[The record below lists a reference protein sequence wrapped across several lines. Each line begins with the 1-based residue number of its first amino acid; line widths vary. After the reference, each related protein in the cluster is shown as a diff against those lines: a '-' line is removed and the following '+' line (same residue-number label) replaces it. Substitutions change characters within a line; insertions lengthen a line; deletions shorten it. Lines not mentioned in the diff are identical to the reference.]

1 MNRTQVLERL
11 RRTIAT
17 GRAVIGTGSGIG
29 LAAVCAERGG
39 VDLIG
44 VATSS
49 YFRMAGRGA
58 LAGMLSYANANEIV
72 LRLAGEILP
81 VVHDTP
87 VLANICGTD
96 PFRPMPRLLEEIKS
110 LGFAGVQNFPTVG
123 IIDGSFRLALEET
136 GMGYGL
142 EVDMIRCAHEMDL
155 LTCPY
160 VFDSEQAEAMTRAGA
175 DVIVPHM
182 GITTKGHGGG
192 KTTISLDQAV
202 ERVQAM
208 HDAAKRVN
216 PDVIVLCHGGPIATP
231 EEAEYV
237 LEHVRGAHG
246 FFGGASNDVL
256 AAEPAITAFIQRFK
270 QIRVSVPV

>member
-1 MNRTQVLERL
+1 
-11 RRTIAT
+11 
-17 GRAVIGTGSGIG
+17 
-29 LAAVCAERGG
+29 
-39 VDLIG
+39 
-44 VATSS
+44 
-49 YFRMAGRGA
+49 
-58 LAGMLSYANANEIV
+58 
-72 LRLAGEILP
+72 
-81 VVHDTP
+81 
-87 VLANICGTD
+87 
-96 PFRPMPRLLEEIKS
+96 
-110 LGFAGVQNFPTVG
+110 
-123 IIDGSFRLALEET
+123 
-136 GMGYGL
+136 
-142 EVDMIRCAHEMDL
+142 
-155 LTCPY
+155 
-160 VFDSEQAEAMTRAGA
+160 MTLAGA

-237 LEHVRGAHG
+237 LKHVRGAHG

>member
-58 LAGMLSYANANEIV
+58 LAGVLSFANANEIV

-160 VFDSEQAEAMTRAGA
+160 VFDS
-175 DVIVPHM
+175 
-182 GITTKGHGGG
+182 
-192 KTTISLDQAV
+192 
-202 ERVQAM
+202 
-208 HDAAKRVN
+208 
-216 PDVIVLCHGGPIATP
+216 GGPI
-231 EEAEYV
+231 
-237 LEHVRGAHG
+237 
-246 FFGGASNDVL
+246 F
-256 AAEPAITAFIQRFK
+256 
-270 QIRVSVPV
+270 

>member
-1 MNRTQVLERL
+1 MNRKEALARL
-11 RRTIAT
+11 RQTIAA

-29 LAAVCAERGG
+29 LAAICAERGG

-58 LAGMLSYANANEIV
+58 LAGVLSFANSNDIV
-72 LRLAGEILP
+72 VRLAGEILP
-81 VVHDTP
+81 VVRATP

-96 PFRPMPRLLEEIKS
+96 PFRPMPRLLQEIKT

-123 IIDGSFRLALEET
+123 IIDGNFRLALEET

-142 EVDMIRCAHEMDL
+142 EVEMIRCAHGMDL

-160 VFDSEQAEAMTRAGA
+160 VFDEEQAIDMTRAGA

-182 GITTKGHGGG
+182 GITTKGNGGG
-192 KTTISLDQAV
+192 KTAISIDEAV
-202 ERVQAM
+202 RRVQM
-208 HDAAKRVN
+208 MQEAAQRFN
-216 PDVIVLCHGGPIATP
+216 RDIIVLCHGGPIATP
-231 EEAEYV
+231 EDVRYV
-237 LEHVRGAHG
+237 IKHARGVHG

-256 AAEPAITAFIQRFK
+256 AAEPAMTAFIQELKR
-270 QIRVSVPV
+270 IRLTED